1 LQGAALRLE
10 RLLKHGLEAATN
22 FALMCDLCFAVV
34 PRIVADDLK
43 LDKKMAAGGP
53 DIQIA

>member
-1 LQGAALRLE
+1 
-10 RLLKHGLEAATN
+10 
-22 FALMCDLCFAVV
+22 MCDLCFAVV
-34 PRIVADDLK
+34 PWIVADDPS